1 MQATIPYILLRHLGM
16 TLCQIMIQKRKWI
29 VKHLWTLVR
38 EYSKELIRSMYWIG
52 FENLRIMNLNL
63 YSGIALPAK
72 INGNLLEF
80 LILVRF

>member
-1 MQATIPYILLRHLGM
+1 M
-16 TLCQIMIQKRKWI
+16 
-29 VKHLWTLVR
+29 R